1 MESVLSHF
9 LLYGSDPHKIFGVGG
24 YITLSLRPRWDGRWF
39 GCSGQLRAMEIA
51 RFWASWV
58 REGCKEIESQD
69 QIERPSAPELRA
81 NYEEEEIQR
90 IPRLASWS
98 SDGTVFYTRPP
109 AYPINRS
116 VDPPR
121 PLPPL
126 LKKTRDAFQRTSLF
140 YEMIATPE
148 GRSHLSRFPHVCL
161 LVNALQLAGYRAEMD
176 DGGDIWWDVE
186 DGDRYFDARESQP
199 CQYPEDDDDD
209 ADIAN
214 CPMCRDPEKYG
225 LGHIVEEEERA
236 KRTVREYKEAIKK
249 RGKWDTWCE

>member
-1 MESVLSHF
+1 MLFS
-9 LLYGSDPHKIFGVGG
+9 
-24 YITLSLRPRWDGRWF
+24 
-39 GCSGQLRAMEIA
+39 
-51 RFWASWV
+51 
-58 REGCKEIESQD
+58 
-69 QIERPSAPELRA
+69 
-81 NYEEEEIQR
+81 
-90 IPRLASWS
+90 
-98 SDGTVFYTRPP
+98 
-109 AYPINRS
+109 
-116 VDPPR
+116 
-121 PLPPL
+121 PL
-126 LKKTRDAFQRTSLF
+126 L
-140 YEMIATPE
+140 
-148 GRSHLSRFPHVCL
+148 VCL
-161 LVNALQLAGYRAEMD
+161 LANALQLAGYRAEMD